1 MFVRK
6 KRNRSGSV
14 SVHIVEKKNG
24 RYRIVHVVGC
34 SSNEKEITCLYEEAH
49 HMIPRIMNQRSLGFM
64 TEPDRIIS
72 NFFQG
77 IGKLDI
83 RVIGPELILG
93 PVFDRI
99 GFNSI
104 QSELFRDIVIAR
116 LAYPT
121 SKLKTVDYLERYKGI
136 HIDISKLYR
145 FMDELHRSYKNQ
157 AEDIAY
163 RHTKNVLGESISVVF
178 YDMTTLYFEAEDEDD
193 LRKIGFSKDGKFQN
207 PQIML
212 GLLVG
217 KEGLP
222 IGYDIFEG
230 NTFEGHT
237 LLPTLEAIQKKYG
250 FGKPVVVADAA
261 LLSNENI
268 RSLAEENYCF
278 IIGGRIRN
286 ESMEIQKQILE
297 QARGMQDRDSFVIKK
312 PDRTRLVVTY
322 SDKRA
327 KKDLNNRERGLR
339 KLRQRVNTGRL
350 TKENISNRGYNK
362 FLVLKGDIKVSIYD
376 AKVEEDALWDGL
388 KGYVTNSRFPI
399 KSVVENYAQL
409 WQIEKAFRISKTD
422 LRVRPIHHYRKRRIE
437 AHVCIAFV
445 AYAIYKE
452 LERQLAKHKIKI
464 SAKRAIELS
473 QTIYELRYVLPDS
486 QEHES
491 VILKQTKEQDDLLR
505 IVSKTSK

>member
-193 LRKIGFSKDGKFQN
+193 LRKIGFSKDGKFQS

-217 KEGLP
+217 EGGYP

-237 LLPTLEAIQKKYG
+237 LVKTLNAIATKYTL
-250 FGKPVVVADAA
+250 GKPVVVADAA
-261 LLSNENI
+261 MLSKQNVEALKENG
-268 RSLAEENYCF
+268 YTF
-278 IIGGRIRN
+278 IVGGRIKN
-286 ESMEIQKQILE
+286 ETDKVKNEILKLSCDKKD
-297 QARGMQDRDSFVIKK
+297 GMSFEVTRD
-312 PDRTRLVVTY
+312 DGTRLIVTY

-327 KKDLNNRERGLR
+327 RKDKHNRAKGVEKLKKKVASG
-339 KLRQRVNTGRL
+339 KL
-350 TKENISNRGYNK
+350 TKTHIPNRGYNK
-362 FLVLKGDIKVSIYD
+362 FLTLTGDVKVAIDDTKIAND
-376 AKVEEDALWDGL
+376 ARWDGL
-388 KGYVTNSRFPI
+388 KGYVTNTKLPCEKI
-399 KSVVENYAQL
+399 VEHYGHL
-409 WQIEKAFRISKTD
+409 WQIEKAFRVSKSD
-422 LRVRPIHHYRKRRIE
+422 LRVRPIFHRKRRRIE
-437 AHVCIAFV
+437 AHLCIAFV
-445 AYAIYKE
+445 AYSVWKE
-452 LERQLAKHKIKI
+452 LELLLKKQGVDMTPTRAADLTHTMY
-464 SAKRAIELS
+464 AIE
-473 QTIYELRYVLPDS
+473 YPLP
-486 QEHES
+486 ES
-491 VILKQTKEQDDLLR
+491 TANDFVILQMEAEQQILADA
-505 IVSKTSK
+505 VHKS